1 MIGLTICLIGYLSVK
16 KYSVYLNL
24 KVMTKKDFML
34 IWLKGIYL
42 FGLGSIQITLSGIGH
57 FTIKINEINHILQNL
72 L

>member
-42 FGLGSIQITLSGIGH
+42 FGLGSTPITLSGTGH
-57 FTIKINEINHILQNL
+57 SMKKTDEIKNILQNL